1 LEPGVNGA
9 LPYAFAAAL
18 NPTLLAATT
27 VMLLLDH
34 PKRLLLG
41 YLAGALMTS
50 VTLGLVIVFALD
62 GSASTAQH
70 TLSPAMDLA
79 LGAILLI
86 VAFLIRP
93 GREPNE
99 TGRLAERRHRKE
111 EEKTDKGPP
120 RWQQALSK
128 GTARTTFVVGALLT
142 LPGASYLIG
151 LHKIGDG
158 DPSTTGAVA
167 AVLLFNVIMLALLE
181 LPLIGFIFAPEWT
194 PRAVD
199 RFKEWFNRNA
209 RRLGFQLALVIGVL
223 LIVRGLIYLL

>member
-1 LEPGVNGA
+1 VDPAVNGA
-9 LPYAFAAAL
+9 LPYALAAAL

-79 LGAILLI
+79 LGVLLLVI
-86 VAFLIRP
+86 AFVIRP
-93 GREPNE
+93 GRQPKE
-99 TGRLAERRHRKE
+99 TGRLAERRRKKE
-111 EEKTDKGPP
+111 ETKGEKGPP
-120 RWQQALSK
+120 LWQRKLSQ

-158 DPSTTGAVA
+158 DPSVAAAVG
-167 AVLLFNVIMLALLE
+167 AVLLFNLIMLALLE
-181 LPLIGFIFAPEWT
+181 LPLIGFIFAPDWT

-199 RFKEWFNRNA
+199 RFKDWFSRNV
-209 RRLGFQLALVIGVL
+209 RRLGFRLALLFGVL

>member
-1 LEPGVNGA
+1 VSGVFVYA
-9 LPYAFAAAL
+9 LTAAL

-34 PKRLLLG
+34 PKRLLVG
-41 YLAGALMTS
+41 YLLGALLTS
-50 VTLGLVIVFALD
+50 VTLGLVIVFTLD

-79 LGAILLI
+79 LGAILLL

-93 GREPNE
+93 GRQPKE
-99 TGRLAERRHRKE
+99 TGRLAERRRRKE
-111 EEKTDKGPP
+111 ESKGEAGPP
-120 RWQQALSK
+120 LWQRKLSQ

-151 LHKIGDG
+151 IHKIADQ
-158 DPSTTGAVA
+158 DPSTVGAIGM
-167 AVLLFNVIMLALLE
+167 VLLFNVIMLALLE

-199 RFKEWFNRNA
+199 RFKEWFSRNA
-209 RRLGFQLALVIGVL
+209 RLLGFRAALVIGLL

>member
-1 LEPGVNGA
+1 VNGA
-9 LPYAFAAAL
+9 FPYAFAAAL

-70 TLSPAMDLA
+70 TLSPAMDIA
-79 LGAILLI
+79 LGVLLI
-86 VAFLIRP
+86 VIAFAIRA
-93 GREPNE
+93 GRQPKEI
-99 TGRLAERRHRKE
+99 GRLAERRRKKE
-111 EEKTDKGPP
+111 ESKEDKGPP
-120 RWQQALSK
+120 LWQRKLSQ

-151 LHKIGDG
+151 LHKIGAG
-158 DPSTTGAVA
+158 DPSTVGAVA
-167 AVLLFNVIMLALLE
+167 SVLLFNVIMLALLE
-181 LPLIGFIFAPEWT
+181 LPLIGYIFAPNWT

-199 RFKEWFNRNA
+199 RFKEWFGRNA
-209 RRLGFQLALVIGVL
+209 RAIGFRLALLFGVL

>member
-1 LEPGVNGA
+1 MSGA
-9 LPYAFAAAL
+9 FVYALAAAL

-34 PKRLLLG
+34 PKRLLIG
-41 YLAGALMTS
+41 YLLGALMTS
-50 VTLGLVIVFALD
+50 VTLGLIVVFTLD
-62 GSASTAQH
+62 GSASTTQN
-70 TLSPAMDLA
+70 TLSPSMDLA
-79 LGAILLI
+79 LGGILLV

-93 GREPNE
+93 GRQPKE
-99 TGRLAERRHRKE
+99 TGRMAERRHKKE
-111 EEKTDKGPP
+111 EAKADKGPP

-151 LHKIGDG
+151 LHKIADQ
-158 DPSTTGAVA
+158 DPSTAGAVA
-167 AVLLFNVIMLALLE
+167 MVILFNVIMLALLE
-181 LPLIGFIFAPEWT
+181 VPLIGFIFAPEWT

-199 RFKEWFNRNA
+199 RFKEWFSRNA
-209 RRLGFQLALVIGVL
+209 RRIGFRLALLFGVL